1 MEVGK
6 NRITV
11 AIKHDKFLEL
21 ASLHWACIFLG
32 SASLPVQVAGCRAD
46 RSPVLWLQSAL
57 WWQKGRG
64 GCLRKSLQ
72 STQEQG
78 AQKIGH
84 QPCKAWASHAEHLLG
99 GLESTCVRR
108 GHWSWS
114 AFPGVLFPSHMTFRV
129 GSCKP
134 ASSLTLQVS
143 LTGSCTSSYRVTWS
157 LNQAAP

>member
-1 MEVGK
+1 MTEIPGAG
-6 NRITV
+6 ITTLSM
-11 AIKHDKFLEL
+11 HFP
-21 ASLHWACIFLG
+21 WFCIPTCPSSG
-32 SASLPVQVAGCRAD
+32 MQHGQEPSAVTAEQ
-46 RSPVLWLQSAL
+46 

-64 GCLRKSLQ
+64 RCLRKSLQ

-84 QPCKAWASHAEHLLG
+84 QPRKAWASHAEHLLW

-108 GHWSWS
+108 GHRSQS
-114 AFPGVLFPSHMTFRV
+114 TFPGVLFPSHMTFRV
-129 GSCKP
+129 GNCKP

-143 LTGSCTSSYRVTWS
+143 LTGSCASSYRVTWS